1 MKLDEKKEELGESM
15 ASTPSEKLQRVRQ
28 LLNRRRK
35 LKEQIRFLRRLLSRK
50 SLLETR
56 LEQLREEATKNDA
69 EKQKEE

>member
-15 ASTPSEKLQRVRQ
+15 ASTPSEKRERVRQ
-28 LLNRRRK
+28 LLARRRE

-56 LEQLREEATKNDA
+56 LRENVARRIRK
-69 EKQKEE
+69 K